1 MLLCKCVMC
10 FTDVVDEILE
20 TGRLQRLESL
30 KANPR
35 KRAIKELCE
44 VSVSLAM
51 YTAAVL
57 AAVYDC
63 HQACTHWSCA
73 VLCSLRQVTV
83 YLCSMNA
90 TCSHLRCAVQFNV
103 QTV

>member
-44 VSVSLAM
+44 VSVSLVIELSLL
-51 YTAAVL
+51 YSPVAVL
-57 AAVYDC
+57 
-63 HQACTHWSCA
+63 
-73 VLCSLRQVTV
+73 
-83 YLCSMNA
+83 
-90 TCSHLRCAVQFNV
+90 
-103 QTV
+103 